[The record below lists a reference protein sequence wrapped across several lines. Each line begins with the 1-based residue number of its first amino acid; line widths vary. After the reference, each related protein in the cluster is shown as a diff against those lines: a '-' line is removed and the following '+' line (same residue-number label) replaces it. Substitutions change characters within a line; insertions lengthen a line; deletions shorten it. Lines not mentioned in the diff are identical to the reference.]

1 MELQTAARMGPM
13 AGACLNAEELGAL
26 EVSMME
32 RRLEESLLG
41 KLYFWGKI
49 YGSTQD
55 YLVVYNV
62 NPYTDFPDKVY
73 YFCTTGDY
81 KLRIVPTLSADYVA
95 KAEGMKTQ
103 FTGDPS
109 VFTFNGEEA
118 EPDEDPPKERFRE
131 IHRLSYTV
139 KVLFSVLSRPLP
151 PPSCT

>member
-1 MELQTAARMGPM
+1 
-13 AGACLNAEELGAL
+13 
-26 EVSMME
+26 ME
-32 RRLEESLLG
+32 RRIEENLVG
-41 KLYFWGKI
+41 KMYFWGKI

-62 NPYTDFPDKVY
+62 NPYTEFPDKIY

-81 KLRIVPTLSADYVA
+81 KLRIVPTLSTEYIA
-95 KAEGMKTQ
+95 KAEGIKTQ

-118 EPDEDPPKERFRE
+118 DVDEDPPKERFRE

-139 KVLFSVLSRPLP
+139 KVRKYERARAPPLFSCRQSSSR
-151 PPSCT
+151 T